1 MFKCCY
7 RKNRDEDVINVEDK
21 INVDYIVP
29 VPRKKPKYEKV
40 FGEISDTSCEN
51 VAPPVPPPRQI
62 NFQIKEDNSQKSSSS
77 EEESLFNIS
86 MNHSILSESIHE
98 IGSVHD
104 VGSIHEIGSIGSRG
118 VRILTSERND
128 DAEIEPIFT
137 INISI
142 KNERNGVLIHRK
154 IYL

>member
-7 RKNRDEDVINVEDK
+7 RTNHIIAEDEINM
-21 INVDYIVP
+21 DYIEP

-40 FGEISDTSCEN
+40 FGEMSDTSCEN
-51 VAPPVPPPRQI
+51 VAPPIPPPRQI
-62 NFQIKEDNSQKSSSS
+62 NFKIKEDKSSSS

-104 VGSIHEIGSIGSRG
+104 VNDIGSIHKVGSIGSRG
-118 VRILTSERND
+118 VRILTSERN
-128 DAEIEPIFT
+128 EIEPIFT